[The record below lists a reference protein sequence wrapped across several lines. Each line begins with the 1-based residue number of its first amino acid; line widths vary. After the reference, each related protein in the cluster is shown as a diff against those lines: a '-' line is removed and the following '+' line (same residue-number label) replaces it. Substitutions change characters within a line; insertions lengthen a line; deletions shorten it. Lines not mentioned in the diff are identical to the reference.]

1 MPLLVT
7 RWDGQRDEAFALDD
21 AASARHRPRSA
32 NDGHDT
38 FLQMRAREK
47 HAEIIKWGC
56 RFIGIHDAMMSTLA
70 TKVGSNI

>member
-1 MPLLVT
+1 MKLSRWMT
-7 RWDGQRDEAFALDD
+7 R
-21 AASARHRPRSA
+21 RPRGTDRA
-32 NDGHDT
+32 PRTTDT